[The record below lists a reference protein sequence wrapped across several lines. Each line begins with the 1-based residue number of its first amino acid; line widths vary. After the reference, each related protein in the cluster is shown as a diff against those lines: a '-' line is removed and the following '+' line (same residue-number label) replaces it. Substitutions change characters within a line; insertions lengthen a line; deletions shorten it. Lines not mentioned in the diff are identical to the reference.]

1 MDIIRWSC
9 GCIRVTI
16 GVRLATFD
24 IIFAQQTDIMAE
36 NYNGTWEGTIYA
48 CARACEEIVN
58 TDVLV
63 SVFVRVSNI
72 KDMHF
77 GFVTSMQ

>member
-1 MDIIRWSC
+1 MVVRLYTCLHSLN
-9 GCIRVTI
+9 I

-24 IIFAQQTDIMAE
+24 TVFAQQTDIRAE
-36 NYNGTWEGTIYA
+36 NYNGDSEGTVYA
-48 CARACEEIVN
+48 CARACDGFVD
-58 TDVLV
+58 TDDLV

-72 KDMHF
+72 NMRF